1 MVTIK
6 RLCVL
11 VLGAFLLFGLTS
23 CAPRET
29 TVEKLV
35 GINFDEVDAISF
47 FNGDSGK
54 EYLCSDP
61 EQIRGFLDQFKGVK
75 VRLQDDQSPR
85 AGEGIN
91 VQLYY
96 DSKMIGEFNYSEG
109 MLVQDRRYYTITPE
123 FSPDDYRKWCDKI
136 NELGWLAPGG
146 IE

>member
-1 MVTIK
+1 MKRIICSILSIILMV
-6 RLCVL
+6 
-11 VLGAFLLFGLTS
+11 GLAS

-35 GINFDEVDAISF
+35 GVNFDEVDEILF
-47 FNGDSGK
+47 FNGDTGK
-54 EYLCSDP
+54 EYLCSDS
-61 EQIRGFLDQFKGVK
+61 EQIRAFLDQFKGVK

-91 VQLYY
+91 VQLYH

-123 FSPDDYRKWCDKI
+123 FSRDDYRKWCDKI
-136 NELGWLAPGG
+136 NELGQLAPGG
-146 IE
+146 IQ

>member
-1 MVTIK
+1 MKRIICSILSIILMV
-6 RLCVL
+6 
-11 VLGAFLLFGLTS
+11 GLAS

-35 GINFDEVDAISF
+35 GVNFDEVDEILF
-47 FNGDSGK
+47 FNGTTGK
-54 EYLCSDP
+54 EYLCSDS
-61 EQIRGFLDQFKGVK
+61 EQIRAFLDQFKGVK

-136 NELGWLAPGG
+136 NELGRLAPGG